1 MKILVVGGTHLTG
14 PHIVH
19 ALVAAGHDVTVAN
32 RGQTPD
38 DFGTSVTRV
47 VFDRTDPESIQA
59 AFAGAE
65 FDSVVDTICY
75 CSNDVKNLLD
85 VVKTERYV
93 FTSSAAVYM
102 PQFVGLTEKDFD
114 PYTGEVAWVA
124 PRELSY
130 GHAKREAERALFQTY
145 AHISGAAV
153 RFPVIFGRGDRSGR
167 LQGYVENLMAQ
178 RPIKL
183 DKLEEPMP
191 FVDAKEGG
199 EFIAFLAQHK
209 ECTGP
214 FHAVS
219 SGTVTMGDIARHVEK
234 THGKKATFAPD
245 GAPCAWDGAPGY
257 SLLNGKAEKA
267 GFLFSHVT
275 DWVYELVDYYCKGE

>member
-1 MKILVVGGTHLTG
+1 
-14 PHIVH
+14 
-19 ALVAAGHDVTVAN
+19 
-32 RGQTPD
+32 
-38 DFGTSVTRV
+38 
-47 VFDRTDPESIQA
+47 
-59 AFAGAE
+59 
-65 FDSVVDTICY
+65 
-75 CSNDVKNLLD
+75 
-85 VVKTERYV
+85 V

-102 PQFVGLTEKDFD
+102 PQFIGLTEKDFD
-114 PYTGEVAWVA
+114 PYTGDVAWVA

-153 RFPVIFGRGDRSGR
+153 RFPVIFGQNDPSGR
-167 LQGYVENLMAQ
+167 LEGYVNSLMAEE
-178 RPIKL
+178 PIQL

-199 EFIAFLAQHK
+199 EFIAFLAQHS

-234 THGKKATFAPD
+234 TYGKKATFAQG
-245 GAPCAWDGAPGY
+245 GARCAWDGAPGY
-257 SLLNGKAEKA
+257 SLLNDKAVQA
-267 GFLFSHVT
+267 GFGFTDVT
-275 DWVYELVDYYCKGE
+275 EWVYDLVDYYCEKAK